1 MRCLGEGSSHEELRA
16 EAAIEHARHK
26 ISQMNRDGIAYMRTI
41 SPIASP
47 MYSGVD
53 GDGWRIDTGEGVS
66 FFLKLYQKDTA
77 EFVDLDTSFKA
88 AAAAAN
94 QAIAPKLLWSAP
106 TLRAAIWEYKTAPWR
121 AATFEDSANPDV
133 AVQVACSLR
142 QLHAAKP
149 LGKLRSVFTD
159 LKNYVALAQERA
171 VVLPVDFNWML
182 GNVQYIERAIS
193 AAGFDLCAC
202 HGDLIASNIMIG
214 PRREVLF
221 VDWDEAGD
229 SDPYWDLG
237 MYMAEAFPFDQQA
250 LAMIESY
257 AGQADVRLL
266 SRARLY
272 AIAGDLAW
280 AVRSLIMAHQTE
292 RLEVEYFK
300 YAHWRALRCRVAL
313 HDPKFEQMLRF
324 I

>member
-1 MRCLGEGSSHEELRA
+1 MRRLGEGSSHKELRV
-16 EAAIEHARHK
+16 EAVIEHARQK
-26 ISQMNRDGIAYMRTI
+26 ISQMNCDGIAYIQTV

-53 GDGWRIDTGEGVS
+53 GDGWHIDTGEGGS
-66 FFLKLYQKDTA
+66 FFLKLYQQDTA
-77 EFVDLDTSFKA
+77 EFVDLDTSFLA

-106 TLRAAIWEYKTAPWR
+106 ELRAAIWEYKGAPWR
-121 AATFEDSANPDV
+121 SATFEDSANPDI
-133 AVQVACSLR
+133 AAQIARKLR

-149 LGKLRSVFTD
+149 LGKSRSVFTD
-159 LKNYVALAQERA
+159 LKKYLALAQERA
-171 VVLPVDFNWML
+171 VVLPADFNWML
-182 GNVQYIERAIS
+182 SNVRDIELAIN
-193 AAGFDLCAC
+193 AAGLDLAPC
-202 HGDLIASNIMIG
+202 HGDLIASNIMIS
-214 PRREVLF
+214 PHREVLF

-250 LAMIESY
+250 LAMMEIY
-257 AGQADVRLL
+257 AGRADHKLL

-292 RLEVEYFK
+292 RIELEYFK
-300 YAHWRALRCRVAL
+300 YAQWRALRCRVAL